1 MIWLSPWAWI
11 GASAIALPILIHL
24 LGRGHA
30 RALRFPTLR
39 FLEAS
44 RLLPTRRTRVHDLVL
59 LVLRCSAIVVAAA
72 ALARPLIL
80 TQQRKQSLD
89 PALARAIVVDTSAS
103 MRRLMPS
110 GMSALDS
117 ARRDAR
123 SIAAGAASS
132 TIVESSDPS
141 RAIASANEWLARQG
155 MRGELI
161 VLSDF
166 QNGIVD
172 SADFN
177 VVKKEFGI
185 SLRRIPVEAANSAET
200 RAASRGIDIIARG
213 TLVGDRTDAEWLA
226 RAASSSSNAVVLL
239 GGDAD
244 RDAVR
249 ATQEAAQTIAV
260 PLPVDTTRR
269 ISFVF
274 SSYPDA
280 SKLKAAATTVYSAWM
295 VDVLAR
301 LRQDSMGVRSS
312 GVGDVGGRP
321 RLMLFTELA
330 PGTSAAAHLV
340 AAANQALSIAD
351 PENQLGPGI
360 ISDKTLAAMQRPAL
374 DDVPSQRRR
383 IGANGPSDGRWLWL
397 VVLAL
402 LGIETVLRKSKTT
415 SLTGVVNAG

>member
-1 MIWLSPWAWI
+1 MIWLNPWAWI

-44 RLLPTRRTRVHDLVL
+44 RLLPTRRTRVHDVL
-59 LVLRCSAIVVAAA
+59 LLILRCCAILVAAA

-89 PALARAIVVDTSAS
+89 PGLARAIVVDAS
-103 MRRLMPS
+103 VSMKRLMPS
-110 GMSALDS
+110 GVSALDS
-117 ARRDAR
+117 ARREAR

-166 QNGIVD
+166 QNGVVD

-185 SLRRIPVEAANSAET
+185 SLRRISVAAASSVET
-200 RAASRGIDIIARG
+200 RATSRGIDIAARG

-226 RAASSSSNAVVLL
+226 RGASSFSDAVVLL
-239 GGDAD
+239 GGDTD
-244 RDAVR
+244 RDAIR

-260 PLPVDTTRR
+260 PSPVDTTRR
-269 ISFVF
+269 IAIVF
-274 SSYPDA
+274 SSYADA
-280 SKLKAAATTVYSAWM
+280 SKLKAAATTAYSVWM

-301 LRQDSMGVRSS
+301 LRQDSIGGGSS
-312 GVGDVGGRP
+312 GVRDVGGRP

-330 PGTSAAAHLV
+330 PGTVAAARLV
-340 AAANQALSIAD
+340 AAADQALSIAD

-360 ISDKTLAAMQRPAL
+360 ISDKALATLQRPAS
-374 DDVPSQRRR
+374 DDVPSQARR
-383 IGANGPSDGRWLWL
+383 IGASGPSDGRWLWL

-415 SLTGVVNAG
+415 SLSGVLNAG